1 MNLASIYAS
10 IGPSGIALVFVG
22 CAGLYLALRNLL
34 YLHFVW
40 RDFKRDFLDI
50 EHQEGRCMRDVCDK
64 SDNPLIAII
73 RDVVKT
79 HGGHSE
85 DIRAEGAYLFHRNF
99 EQVTKGLCWLRLI
112 SVVSPLLGL
121 LGTILGMVT
130 VFRTIAE
137 NSAPNAAQLAAGIW
151 EALITTIMGL
161 CVAIPMLMF
170 YYYLML
176 KFKGFHIEAVEHS
189 WNCAAARS
197 GKPGPKPGGRAMHDF
212 DEDASIDLTPVIDVI
227 FMLLIFFIMTTTFSK
242 PVLDIVLPASETAE
256 ESSRKN
262 AELVISVK
270 ADGTIHY
277 QDRQLTKEA
286 LAAVLET
293 RPEALL
299 NLYVDEKAP
308 FEAFVGVVDIARLK
322 RGGHF
327 VISTQPSER

>member
-1 MNLASIYAS
+1 
-10 IGPSGIALVFVG
+10 
-22 CAGLYLALRNLL
+22 
-34 YLHFVW
+34 
-40 RDFKRDFLDI
+40 
-50 EHQEGRCMRDVCDK
+50 
-64 SDNPLIAII
+64 
-73 RDVVKT
+73 
-79 HGGHSE
+79 
-85 DIRAEGAYLFHRNF
+85 
-99 EQVTKGLCWLRLI
+99 
-112 SVVSPLLGL
+112 
-121 LGTILGMVT
+121 
-130 VFRTIAE
+130 
-137 NSAPNAAQLAAGIW
+137 
-151 EALITTIMGL
+151 
-161 CVAIPMLMF
+161 
-170 YYYLML
+170 
-176 KFKGFHIEAVEHS
+176 
-189 WNCAAARS
+189 
-197 GKPGPKPGGRAMHDF
+197 MHDF

-299 NLYVDEKAP
+299 NLYVDEEAP

>member
-1 MNLASIYAS
+1 
-10 IGPSGIALVFVG
+10 
-22 CAGLYLALRNLL
+22 
-34 YLHFVW
+34 
-40 RDFKRDFLDI
+40 
-50 EHQEGRCMRDVCDK
+50 
-64 SDNPLIAII
+64 
-73 RDVVKT
+73 
-79 HGGHSE
+79 
-85 DIRAEGAYLFHRNF
+85 
-99 EQVTKGLCWLRLI
+99 
-112 SVVSPLLGL
+112 
-121 LGTILGMVT
+121 
-130 VFRTIAE
+130 
-137 NSAPNAAQLAAGIW
+137 
-151 EALITTIMGL
+151 
-161 CVAIPMLMF
+161 
-170 YYYLML
+170 
-176 KFKGFHIEAVEHS
+176 
-189 WNCAAARS
+189 
-197 GKPGPKPGGRAMHDF
+197 MHDF

-227 FMLLIFFIMTTTFSK
+227 FMLLIFFIM